1 VTEHSGM
8 SLIERWDASNSVR
21 YCAHCEGEQGVGIG
35 DPGDRACAA
44 CGQHDAPHVYVPLA
58 TYEGAVDAYL
68 SELVA
73 ESRTICEREGVPNLA
88 EWIGKTVLARVTGEG
103 Q

>member
-8 SLIERWDASNSVR
+8 SNIERKYVIRRCPECHGQAGDTSVTHLTDCPLLWRIFVPEEAEVAWPDAT
-21 YCAHCEGEQGVGIG
+21 Q
-35 DPGDRACAA
+35 
-44 CGQHDAPHVYVPLA
+44 
-58 TYEGAVDAYL
+58 GAVDAYL